1 MPLIV
6 TPHQVHTYY
15 ASKQNKERALSRL
28 READVLITTPHM
40 IGPSHL
46 PRAFLKN
53 VAFHRL
59 VSATDDH

>member
-1 MPLIV
+1 
-6 TPHQVHTYY
+6 VHTYY